1 MFRPKDS
8 LSAKKA
14 TPLMRP
20 IPQVDEVIRSIQ
32 QTERVI
38 ERLVFEK
45 NIPGRSGFDGTRH
58 RISR

>member
-8 LSAKKA
+8 QTAKKA
-14 TPLMRP
+14 APLMRP
-20 IPQVDEVIRSIQ
+20 TSQVAEVIRSIQ

-45 NIPGRSGFDGTRH
+45 ELSGPSGFDGTRH
-58 RISR
+58 RTSK